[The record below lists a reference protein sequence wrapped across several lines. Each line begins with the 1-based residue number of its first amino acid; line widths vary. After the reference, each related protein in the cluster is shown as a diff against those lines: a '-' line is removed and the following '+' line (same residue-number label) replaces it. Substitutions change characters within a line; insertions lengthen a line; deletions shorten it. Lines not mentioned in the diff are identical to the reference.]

1 MINLRKIRC
10 FLLILYLK
18 IDKDNFYQMTQLF
31 QKHSVYLIVSTNVVV
46 RNLPPKI
53 KYPPTSNNTKYTTL

>member
-1 MINLRKIRC
+1 
-10 FLLILYLK
+10 LLILYLK

-53 KYPPTSNNTKYTTL
+53 KYPPTSNNTKYITL